1 LKEESNVKK
10 KLLSIVSILLLLS
23 LLFGCNTG
31 AAPES
36 LTIKDYD
43 SAKMLVGDTLQLEI
57 EEPWTTVVWTVS
69 GGSVTVDENGLVTA
83 RQTGKSVVTAKSN
96 GLWDAVT
103 IEVRS
108 SSSRPDLDTGGNPP
122 AQSYEEALARSE
134 NGILSGYTTVPDQA
148 PTISEYR
155 PVKNGK
161 YILNTDLNFADE
173 NTYVVVDAYGNEV
186 LRVYRG
192 GAYITLEEVAAY
204 IYAFGDV
211 PANYTSSKKT
221 KPTQSIWGENLRVN
235 HTKFSGSTKK
245 YPYEPKLPNITGC
258 GGSLQYYELDIGT
271 TGTDCDP
278 SYTAAIYNDGMNITR
293 GAARIVYGKR
303 DLNGNGI
310 YEYGELHLFYTYNHY
325 NDFQE
330 YLNYYGGWGEM
341 FGNITGGGSLS
352 SKKNYNPTP
361 YVEVIREELPNNTSR
376 TTVYYYCIPN
386 KFWFYAA

>member
-1 LKEESNVKK
+1 MKEEFNVRN
-10 KLLSIVSILLLLS
+10 KLLSIVSILLLLT
-23 LLFGCNTG
+23 LLFGCNTEASPVG
-31 AAPES
+31 I
-36 LTIKDYD
+36 TIKGPEQIE
-43 SAKMLVGDTLQLEI
+43 MTVGNTLQLEL
-57 EEPWTTVVWTVS
+57 EESTASVVWTVS
-69 GGSVTVDENGLVTA
+69 GSSVTVDENGLVTA
-83 RQTGKSVVTAKSN
+83 RSTGRSVVTAKSN
-96 GLWDAVT
+96 GPWDAVV
-103 IEVRS
+103 IEVKS
-108 SSSRPDLDTGGNPP
+108 ASDKPVLNDGGNPP

-155 PVKNGK
+155 PMKDGK
-161 YILNTDLNFADE
+161 YILNTNFNFADE

-204 IYAFGDV
+204 IYAFGDI

-221 KPTQSIWGENLRVN
+221 KPQNSIWGENLRVN

-245 YPYEPKLPNITGC
+245 YPYEPELPNITGC

-278 SYTAAIYNDGMNITR
+278 SYRAKIYNDGKTITR

-303 DLNGNGI
+303 DINGNGI

-352 SKKNYNPTP
+352 SKHNYNPTP
-361 YVEVIREELPNNTSR
+361 YVEVIREELPGNTSR
-376 TTVYYYCIPN
+376 TTVYYCIPN
-386 KFWFYAA
+386 KFWLYAA